1 MQRTAVEH
9 LDGLVTLWKEVFKDD
24 DSFLVP
30 FLKARQASADVYYT
44 EKDGR
49 IVSAVWYLG
58 AEALINRSRED
69 VRLIVGVATD
79 SRYRKQGLMASLIE
93 SSRKNYTCPLVLYP
107 AVRKYYE
114 KNGFYSSSKA
124 FTFTLEEKRLQTED
138 SWDIEVLD
146 DIYTEAIKEK
156 GGLLRDSYAWQAI
169 LEDHLLISTD
179 GAYALYS
186 PEEKHITEA
195 AARSEE
201 SAEALLGKLGGRVT
215 AIPGSAMEKILLEKK
230 QPKEET
236 LLGMCSENLDIY
248 IAEQY

>member
-1 MQRTAVEH
+1 MQRAAVGH
-9 LDGLVTLWKEVFKDD
+9 LDELVTLWKEVFKDD

-30 FLKARQASADVYYT
+30 FLNARQASADVYYI

-49 IVSAVWYLG
+49 LVSAIWYLG
-58 AEALINRSRED
+58 AEALINRKREA

-93 SSRKNYTCPLVLYP
+93 SSRRNYTCPLVLYP

-124 FTFTLEEKRLQTED
+124 FTFTLNEKKLQTED
-138 SWDIEVLD
+138 SWDIEELD
-146 DIYTEAIKEK
+146 AVYTESIKEK

-169 LEDHLLISTD
+169 LEDHLLIRNN

-186 PEEKHITEA
+186 PGEKHITEA
-195 AARSEE
+195 AAISEE
-201 SAEALLGKLGGRVT
+201 SAVELLEKLGGRIT
-215 AIPGSAMEKILLEKK
+215 AIPGSAMEKKLLELKL
-230 QPKEET
+230 PKEET